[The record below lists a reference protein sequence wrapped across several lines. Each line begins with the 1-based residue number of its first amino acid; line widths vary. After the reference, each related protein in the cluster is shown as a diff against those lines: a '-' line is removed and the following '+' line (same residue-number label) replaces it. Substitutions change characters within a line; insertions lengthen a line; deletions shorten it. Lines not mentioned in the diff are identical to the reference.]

1 MDEFLLTE
9 EDDLLEKCDT
19 IWDKVSA
26 NIKGEFDNE
35 PVYDDFF
42 LNLN

>member
-1 MDEFLLTE
+1 MHVFLLIE

-35 PVYDDFF
+35 PVYNDFF
-42 LNLN
+42 LKL